1 MTAGAPLSQ
10 KARTANMEHVMD
22 PQHTALVL
30 IGYQN
35 DYFALDGLLHSVIET
50 SSRVTGTLANTV
62 DLVQRL
68 RLTPLLVVTTPIVF
82 TPDYDELVEPV
93 GILKTVKD
101 LGAFKAGTKG
111 AEAIPELLQFG
122 GRIIEV
128 RGKRGLNAFSNTDLD
143 NLFEQRGI
151 SHVVLGGV
159 VTSICV
165 DSTGRAAYESGY
177 KVSILSDCTS
187 GRTTFEQDFY
197 CTTVFPLYAE
207 VIDHVQLLQH
217 LGIAA

>member
-1 MTAGAPLSQ
+1 
-10 KARTANMEHVMD
+10 MD
-22 PQHTALVL
+22 PKHTALVL

-35 DYFALDGLLHSVIET
+35 DYFAADGVLYSVIEE

-62 DLVQRL
+62 DLVERL
-68 RLTPLLVVTTPIVF
+68 YPTPLLIVATPIGF
-82 TPDYDELVEPV
+82 TADYSELVESV
-93 GILKTVKD
+93 GILKTVKE

-111 AEAIPELLQFG
+111 AEAIPELQRFG
-122 GRIIEV
+122 ERIIEV
-128 RGKRGLNAFSNTDLD
+128 PGKRGLNAFSNTDLD
-143 NLFEQRGI
+143 NLFQQRGI
-151 SHVVLGGV
+151 SHVVFGGV

-165 DSTGRAAYESGY
+165 DSTGRSAYDRGY

-197 CTTVFPLYAE
+197 CESVFPLYAE
-207 VIDHVQLLQH
+207 VIDHVQFLQG